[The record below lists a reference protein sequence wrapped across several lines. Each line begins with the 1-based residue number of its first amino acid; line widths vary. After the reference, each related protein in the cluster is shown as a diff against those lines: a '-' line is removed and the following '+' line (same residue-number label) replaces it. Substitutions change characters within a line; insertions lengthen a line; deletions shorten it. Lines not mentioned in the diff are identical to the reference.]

1 MAAIWNDI
9 EITWGG
15 EEYIVTPTMKFLN
28 YLEQDEGSS
37 LSKLL
42 VRGHNNDLPS
52 STACTLISRTLTYAG
67 CAVTP
72 EHVFLETN
80 AGITAV
86 NLSMAILM
94 GCMPVPIPS
103 KKKPVAPTP
112 KKQRKPRA
120 KRTS

>member
-1 MAAIWNDI
+1 
-9 EITWGG
+9 
-15 EEYIVTPTMKFLN
+15 
-28 YLEQDEGSS
+28 
-37 LSKLL
+37 
-42 VRGHNNDLPS
+42 
-52 STACTLISRTLTYAG
+52 LTYAG

-72 EHVFLETN
+72 EQVFLETN

-103 KKKPVAPTP
+103 KKKPVTAKAKT
-112 KKQRKPRA
+112 QRKPRV